1 MRQEVESSTGQG
13 DKTMRKLVMC
23 LTLVF
28 ATTLPAFAALPPQ
41 YQRSAE
47 LIAVLNVATE
57 VLGIG
62 NLIDAVE
69 LSEPDVYSVR
79 SGTCTLI
86 VRIVD
91 TPKKREP
98 GWAGPREF
106 EAVPD
111 PLAC

>member
-1 MRQEVESSTGQG
+1 
-13 DKTMRKLVMC
+13 MRKLVMC
-23 LTLVF
+23 LTLLF
-28 ATTLPAFAALPPQ
+28 GTTLPCLAALPPH

-47 LIAVLNVATE
+47 FAAVLTAATE

-69 LSEPDVYSVR
+69 LSEPDIYSVR
-79 SGTCTLI
+79 SGACTLI

-91 TPKKREP
+91 TPKEQKP

>member
-1 MRQEVESSTGQG
+1 
-13 DKTMRKLVMC
+13 MRKLVMC
-23 LTLVF
+23 LTLAF
-28 ATTLPAFAALPPQ
+28 ATTLPALAALPPQ
-41 YQRSAE
+41 YQRQAE
-47 LIAVLNVATE
+47 LTAVLNIATE

-62 NLIDAVE
+62 QLIDGIE

-79 SGTCTLI
+79 SGTCTLT

>member
-23 LTLVF
+23 LTLLF
-28 ATTLPAFAALPPQ
+28 GTSLPTLAALPPQ
-41 YQRSAE
+41 YQRQAE
-47 LIAVLNVATE
+47 FAAVLSVATE

-62 NLIDAVE
+62 ALIDGIE
-69 LSEPDVYSVR
+69 LSEPDVYSVD
-79 SGTCTLI
+79 SGACTLT

-91 TPKKREP
+91 TPTKHAS
-98 GWAGPREF
+98 GWVGPREF

-111 PLAC
+111 PLTC